1 MSSSKSLQLEETYK
15 QLLKH
20 NSPHEKAIRK
30 DLNRT
35 FPHHKFFQDVGG
47 RESLFLVLKAYS
59 L

>member
-1 MSSSKSLQLEETYK
+1 MSSSKSPPLEETYK

-20 NSPHEKAIRK
+20 SSPHEKAIKK
-30 DLNRT
+30 DIGRT
-35 FPHHKFFQDVGG
+35 FPNHKFFQEVGG